1 VRLLP
6 PKEAPLSDYRE
17 REIVQVRMS
26 DGSLKCWRT
35 AVESIRKSSDGKWRG
50 YVHYQEQQ
58 WRVRLTASGEWIGVD
73 ENDNKIDITHW
84 MLEEELTRKER
95 EYHAKNAK

>member
-1 VRLLP
+1 M
-6 PKEAPLSDYRE
+6 SDYRQ

-58 WRVRLTASGEWIGVD
+58 WRVRLMPSGEWIGVD

-84 MLEEELTRKER
+84 MLEEELTQKER
-95 EYHAKNAK
+95 IHRAKTQK